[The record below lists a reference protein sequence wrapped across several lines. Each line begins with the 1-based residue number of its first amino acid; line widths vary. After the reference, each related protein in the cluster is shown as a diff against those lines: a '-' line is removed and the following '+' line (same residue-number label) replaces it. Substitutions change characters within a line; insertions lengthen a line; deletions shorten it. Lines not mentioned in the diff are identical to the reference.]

1 MARQPFLVALGALL
15 AVSGSE
21 PATRT
26 WPQAAQ
32 APAGQPQGAQPTFR
46 VAIDLVTL
54 DAIPRDERGQ
64 FVGNLTV
71 DDFEIYEDG
80 VRQQIASLV
89 LVNGGRVFNVRTAPP
104 PAVEGIVLPP
114 ARPAAHAGRI
124 FVILVDDLH
133 LNAHDTPYVRDLM
146 KKIASTLIHEGD
158 MFSVVSTG
166 PSAVEV
172 PLTYDRG
179 ALQAAIGKIKGSGL
193 ELQDLF
199 ARPEGALGPPEVRQR
214 AHAAFSTTYRLL
226 QDLDGVKQR
235 RKALLLISNGY
246 DFDPFPLGRQGKDQ
260 VFGGRYGTPYDAE
273 RGELLLARPPGSLGP
288 YKFGD
293 ADLAIELQGLAA
305 AANRSNVTVYPI
317 DPRGLAP
324 VVSAGQQV
332 DQNELK
338 SFLRKTQSS
347 LRTLAEAT
355 GGVAVVNQNDF
366 TAALKEID
374 AATSDY
380 YILGYYS
387 SNHDTTRRARQ
398 VEIRV
403 RRDNV
408 KVWSRPGYTLKPQ
421 VQ

>member
-1 MARQPFLVALGALL
+1 MMTCRPVTAALAALIALAAGARVVATVDSQA
-15 AVSGSE
+15 
-21 PATRT
+21 
-26 WPQAAQ
+26 QAAQ
-32 APAGQPQGAQPTFR
+32 PQASQPTFR

-64 FVGNLTV
+64 FVSNLTV

-89 LVNGGRVFNVRTAPP
+89 LVNGGRVFNVRTLPPP

-114 ARPAAHAGRI
+114 PRPATQAGRI
-124 FVILVDDLH
+124 FIILVDDLH

-146 KKIASTLIHEGD
+146 KKMAATLVHEGD
-158 MFSVVSTG
+158 MFAVISTG

-179 ALQAAIGKIKGSGL
+179 ALQSAIGKVKGSGL

-199 ARPEGALGPPEVRQR
+199 STPEGALGPPEVRRR
-214 AHAAFSTTYRLL
+214 AHVAFSTTYKLIES
-226 QDLDGVKQR
+226 LDNVKQR
-235 RKALLLISNGY
+235 RKALILVSNGY
-246 DFDPFPLGRQGKDQ
+246 DFDPFPLGRQGKDE
-260 VFGGRYGTPYDAE
+260 VFGGRFGTPYDSE
-273 RGELLLARPPGSLGP
+273 RGELLLARPFTPTGP

-293 ADLAIELQGLAA
+293 ADLAIELHGLAA
-305 AANRSNVTVYPI
+305 AANRANVTVYPI

-338 SFLRKTQSS
+338 SFIRRTQSS
-347 LRTLAEAT
+347 LRTLADAT
-355 GGVAVVNQNDF
+355 GGIAVVNQNDF

-387 SNHDTTRRARQ
+387 SNDDAARRSRQ
-398 VEIRV
+398 VEIKV

-421 VQ
+421 TR